1 MPTLDLEIE
10 LYRRGISPV
19 AGVDE
24 AGRGPLA
31 GPVVSAAVILPSDV
45 NAEVNASHSFPDW
58 FESVDD
64 SKKLTP
70 RKREQTYTLIQE
82 NAAAVGVGMAS
93 SWEIDAKGIV
103 EATRLSM
110 NRAVQ
115 SLPVK
120 PSYLLVDYVVTKDFG
135 VPFRTFPHGDSLCYS
150 IAAASIVAK
159 VTRDRLMD
167 DIDAIYPR
175 YGFSHHKGY
184 ATEKHLKSLATHGP
198 SPIHRFSFSPL
209 RTAAAQGKVKMVTSS
224 LADAEKPPGSQGRG
238 TGKETPDCQG
248 L

>member
-1 MPTLDLEIE
+1 MPTLDMEIG
-10 LYRRGISPV
+10 LYRRGIFPV

-31 GPVVSAAVILPSDV
+31 GPVVSAAVILPS
-45 NAEVNASHSFPDW
+45 EVNASHSFPDW

-70 RKREQTYTLIQE
+70 RKREQTYTLIRE

-93 SWEIDAKGIV
+93 SWEIDAQGIV

-110 NRAVQ
+110 NRAIQ

-135 VPFRTFPHGDSLCYS
+135 VPFQAFPHGDSLCYS

-209 RTAAAQGKVKMVTSS
+209 RTTAAP
-224 LADAEKPPGSQGRG
+224 EQGRSG
-238 TGKETPDCQG
+238 D